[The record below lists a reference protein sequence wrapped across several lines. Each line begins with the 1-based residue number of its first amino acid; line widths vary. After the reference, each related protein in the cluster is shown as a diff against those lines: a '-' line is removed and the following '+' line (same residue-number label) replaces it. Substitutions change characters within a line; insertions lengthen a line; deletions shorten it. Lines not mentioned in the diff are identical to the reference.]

1 MINQTILNNINK
13 VWLLASNED
22 IQKGLTWYEDANK
35 IGQGISDRTNTPLV
49 NVIGVISAISPGVAW
64 DTNVRQAEAFLLDE
78 NAVLSTYPAFRDKAA
93 MIAVPFNSYDD
104 IKSILLGNRGR
115 GKKTA
120 NFFAN
125 MYDYQFNTNVTVDR
139 WMYRA
144 AKLDNNIK
152 YYDQIEDVV
161 RLIASSDGLLPHQV
175 QATIWETIRRG
186 V

>member
-1 MINQTILNNINK
+1 MINREILNNILK
-13 VWLLASNED
+13 VWHAASSDD
-22 IQKGLTWYEDANK
+22 ITKGLTWYEDAHNIAK
-35 IGQGISDRTNTPLV
+35 GISDRTNTPLV

-64 DTNVRQAEAFLLDE
+64 DTNIKQAEDFLHDE
-78 NAVLSTYPAFRDKAA
+78 NAVLSTYPAFRDKAV
-93 MIAVPFNSYDD
+93 MIALPFNDYND
-104 IKSILLGNRGR
+104 IKAILLGNRGR

-125 MYDYQFNTNVTVDR
+125 IYDYKFNTNVTVDR

-144 AKLDNNIK
+144 AQLDNNIK
-152 YYDQIEDVV
+152 YYDQIEDAV
-161 RLIASSDGLLPHQV
+161 RLIASSEGLLPHQV

>member
-1 MINQTILNNINK
+1 MINKTILNNVNK
-13 VWLLASNED
+13 VWLRASEED
-22 IQKGLTWYEDANK
+22 IRKGLTWYEDAHHLAK
-35 IGQGISDRTNTPLV
+35 GISARTGTNLV
-49 NVIGVISAISPGVAW
+49 NVIGIISAISPGVAW
-64 DTNVRQAEAFLLDE
+64 DTNIKQAEDFLLDE
-78 NAVLSTYPAFRDKAA
+78 NAVLSTYPAFRDKAVQ
-93 MIAVPFNSYDD
+93 IALPFHNYDD

-144 AKLDNNIK
+144 AQLDNNIK
-152 YYDQIEDVV
+152 YYDQIEDAV
-161 RLIASSDGLLPHQV
+161 RLIASSEGLLPHQV

-186 V
+186 A